1 MENQQIKPLGRIQSL
16 LFRVYIYL
24 KNKFDPRQPTTQEEE
39 CVTKICLCLI
49 DYTGTRLTYAPISN
63 KRFIKN
69 DEKGMFI
76 VIDNHVVSLINH
88 VYGYTISIES
98 ETLYKQIIEKFDST
112 LEERRMAL
120 EIEMRQNIQHSL
132 QSILEKLM

>member
-16 LFRVYIYL
+16 LFHIYIYL
-24 KNKFDPRQPTTQEEE
+24 KNKFDHRQPTTKEEE

-49 DYTGTRLTYAPISN
+49 DYNGTRLTYAPISN

-98 ETLYKQIIEKFDST
+98 ETLYKQIIEKFDDT
-112 LEERRMAL
+112 LEERRIAL
-120 EIEMRQNIQHSL
+120 ETEMRQNIQHSL